1 MHMRQFTAIFKAR
14 TMEFVRDRGTF
25 FWNLLFPIVLVAGFG
40 FAFSGEGQQLF
51 KVGMIGNPPETSSFM
66 RIEQIEFIPY
76 DVSAEDEIV
85 DIVERVR
92 RHQLDMLIDFA
103 SQEYYINTESANG
116 PILERLLLS
125 EGEGFA
131 EPVASGPVDEP
142 VDEPASINSSGHVL
156 QSSTPRFQQ
165 RPVAG
170 EPIRYV
176 DWVVPGVIGMNMM
189 FSCLFGVGFVIVRY
203 RKNGVLKRLKATPVS
218 ALTFVSAQAASRLL
232 IVILTSI
239 VVFAGTNLVFGF
251 MMNGSYLTLLLLTTL
266 AILSMIS
273 LGLVFASRIK
283 SEELAGGLLNLVTF
297 PMIILS
303 GVFFSLEG
311 TPEVMQQASR
321 VLPLTHF
328 TEGARAIML
337 EGAGLWEVTPHLA
350 FLSVITVAFLVLA
363 AFLFRWE

>member
-1 MHMRQFTAIFKAR
+1 MRQFTAIFKAR

-40 FAFSGEGQQLF
+40 FAFSGDTQQLF
-51 KVGMIGNPPETSSFM
+51 KVGTLGEPPGEFPFM
-66 RIEQIEFIPY
+66 EIEQIEFISY
-76 DVSAEDEIV
+76 DATTEEETAN
-85 DIVERVR
+85 IVERVR
-92 RHQLDMLIDFA
+92 RHQLDMLIDFP
-103 SQEYYINTESANG
+103 SQEYYVNTESANG
-116 PILERLLLS
+116 PVLERLLLS
-125 EGEGFA
+125 DGDGSA
-131 EPVASGPVDEP
+131 GPVGGPTSAD
-142 VDEPASINSSGHVL
+142 L
-156 QSSTPRFQQ
+156 RQ

-239 VVFAGTNLVFGF
+239 VVFAGTNAVFRF

-266 AILSMIS
+266 SILSMIS

-321 VLPLTHF
+321 ILPLTHF

-337 EGAGLWEVTPHLA
+337 EGAGMWEVAPHLA
-350 FLSVITVAFLVLA
+350 FLAIITVVFLAVA

>member
-1 MHMRQFTAIFKAR
+1 MRQFTAIFKAR
-14 TMEFVRDRGTF
+14 TLEFVHDRGTF
-25 FWNLLFPIVLVAGFG
+25 VWNLFFPIVLVIGFG
-40 FAFSGEGQQLF
+40 FAFSGDAQQLF
-51 KVGMIGNPPETSSFM
+51 KVGTIGEPPRTLRFM
-66 RIEQIEFIPY
+66 EIGQIEFIPY
-76 DVSAEDEIV
+76 DVTTEEEISE
-85 DIVERVR
+85 IVERVR
-92 RHQLDMLIDFA
+92 RHQLDMLIVFPTE
-103 SQEYYINTESANG
+103 EYYINTESPNG
-116 PILERLLLS
+116 PVLERLLLS
-125 EGEGFA
+125 DGEESPSAG
-131 EPVASGPVDEP
+131 
-142 VDEPASINSSGHVL
+142 L
-156 QSSTPRFQQ
+156 RQ

-203 RKNGVLKRLKATPVS
+203 RKNGVLKRIKATPVS

-232 IVILTSI
+232 IVVLTSI
-239 VVFAGTNLVFGF
+239 VVFTGTNVVFGF

-266 AILSMIS
+266 SILSMIS

-311 TPEVMQQASR
+311 TPKVMQQVSR

-337 EGAGLWEVTPHLA
+337 EGVGLWGVMPHLA
-350 FLSVITVAFLVLA
+350 FLAVVTVVFLAVA